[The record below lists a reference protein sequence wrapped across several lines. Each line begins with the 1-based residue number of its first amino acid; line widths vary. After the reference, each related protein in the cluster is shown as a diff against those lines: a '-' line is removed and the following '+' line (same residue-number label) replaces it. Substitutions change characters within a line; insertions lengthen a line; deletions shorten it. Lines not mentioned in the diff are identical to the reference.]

1 MRHLGESEK
10 TKKKIRFPPH
20 TIINTLPFGETS
32 QFWGA
37 PRTDA
42 L

>member
-1 MRHLGESEK
+1 MRHLEESEK
-10 TKKKIRFPPH
+10 TKKKIRFPTY
-20 TIINTLPFGETS
+20 TILPLWGALTFP
-32 QFWGA
+32 GA